1 MRKAAM
7 QKQKHTTVQ
16 TALDDLPYGPI
27 DSPDATG
34 PVRKAS
40 APEGISAKR
49 LLSDVTLIAWPS
61 FVELVLTQLTSM
73 ADQVM
78 VGRMPGA
85 EGVMGLT
92 AVGLA
97 SMPKFLLMTMVIAMN
112 VGTTAV
118 IARSRGQ
125 QNQKKANQVFKQALV
140 LNVFMSFVLMIVG
153 LLCSE
158 WLIRFMSASGIA
170 EQTLHYGVEYLNIQ
184 LYGFMPVCLA
194 STVTAALRG
203 VGDTKTPM
211 IYNTVANV
219 VNIIM
224 NYLLIYGKLGFP
236 AMGVAGASL
245 ATVIGQLV
253 AFVIAMTVA
262 FGKKHYLY
270 VDLREKFTFDKQI
283 MKDVTSI
290 GLPSMIEQLIMR
302 AGIIVFLRTVAS
314 LGDINYATH
323 QIVMNIQSMSFMVGQ
338 AFGNSSTTL
347 MGQSLGKRR
356 YDMAAVY
363 MHKTRQVGFWVSVVL
378 MVLMAVFSRQL
389 IMLYNNTPEVVQKG
403 AGLMFV
409 VALMQPIQCGQFI
422 VSGGLRGVGDTR
434 YNAMVVLIT
443 TLGVRAILSVIAV
456 YVFQW
461 GLWGAWIA
469 LFADQALRSVLI
481 LRRYRSG
488 KWKAQLAKRTAHE
501 RLAA

>member
-1 MRKAAM
+1 MADK
-7 QKQKHTTVQ
+7 KHSTVQ
-16 TALDDLPYGPI
+16 TALDGLPYGPV
-27 DSPDATG
+27 DSPDAHG
-34 PVRKAS
+34 PVRKAKV
-40 APEGISAKR
+40 PEGVSSKR
-49 LLSDVTLIAWPS
+49 LLKDVTLIAWPS

-118 IARSRGQ
+118 VARSRGQ
-125 QNQKKANQVFKQALV
+125 QDRKKANQVFKQAIL
-140 LNVFMSFVLMIVG
+140 LNLIMSAALMGLG

-170 EQTLHYGVEYLNIQ
+170 AQTMDYAVQYLNIQ
-184 LYGFMPVCLA
+184 LYGFIPLCLT

-211 IYNTVANV
+211 IYNTVANA
-219 VNIIM
+219 VNIVF

-236 AMGVAGASL
+236 RMGVAGASL
-245 ATVIGQLV
+245 ATVVGQTA
-253 AFVIAMTVA
+253 AFVMAMAVVLR
-262 FGKKHYLY
+262 KKRYLY
-270 VDLREKFTFDKQI
+270 LDLREKFTYDKQI
-283 MKDVTSI
+283 MRNVTAI

-302 AGIIVFLRTVAS
+302 AGIIVFLRAVAS
-314 LGDINYATH
+314 LGEIDYATH

-356 YDMAAVY
+356 YDMAALY
-363 MHKTRQVGFWVSVVL
+363 MQRTRQVGFWVSIVL
-378 MVLMAVFSRQL
+378 MGLMAVFSRQL
-389 IMLYNNTPEVVQKG
+389 IMLYNSTPEVIRKG
-403 AGLMFV
+403 AGLMLV
-409 VALMQPIQCGQFI
+409 VAVMQPIQCGQFI

-443 TLGVRAILSVIAV
+443 TLGVRAILSVLTV
-456 YVFQW
+456 NVFGW
-461 GLWGAWIA
+461 GLWGAWAA
-469 LFADQALRSVLI
+469 LFMDQGLRAVLI
-481 LRRYRSG
+481 LHRYSSG
-488 KWKAQLAKRTAHE
+488 RWKEQLAKRTAGE
-501 RLAA
+501 TAAAS

>member
-1 MRKAAM
+1 MRD
-7 QKQKHTTVQ
+7 TTVQ
-16 TALDDLPYGPI
+16 TALDDLPYGPLN
-27 DSPDATG
+27 SEEATG
-34 PVRKAS
+34 PVKKAAIPQGVTS
-40 APEGISAKR
+40 RR
-49 LLSDVTLIAWPS
+49 LLRDVTMIAWPS

-78 VGRMPGA
+78 VGRMPGT

-118 IARSRGQ
+118 VARCRGQ
-125 QNQKKANQVFKQALV
+125 QNQKKANQVFRQALL
-140 LNVFMSFVLMIVG
+140 LNLIMSAALMG
-153 LLCSE
+153 LGLACAR
-158 WLIRFMSASGIA
+158 WLITFMSASGIA
-170 EQTLHYGVEYLNIQ
+170 EQTLDYGVTYLNIQ
-184 LYGFMPVCLA
+184 LYGFIPLCLC

-224 NYLLIYGKLGFP
+224 NYLLIYGKFGFP

-245 ATVIGQLV
+245 ATVIGQFV
-253 AFVIAMTVA
+253 AFVIAMWVA

-283 MKDVTSI
+283 MKTVTSI
-290 GLPSMIEQLIMR
+290 GTPSMIEQLIMR
-302 AGIIVFLRTVAS
+302 AGIIIFLRAVAS
-314 LGDINYATH
+314 LGEIDYATH

-363 MHKTRQVGFWVSVVL
+363 MQKTRQVGFWVSIVL
-378 MVLMAVFSRQL
+378 MMLMGVFSRQL
-389 IMLYNNTPEVVQKG
+389 IMLYNSTPEVVQKG
-403 AGLMFV
+403 AGLMLV

-434 YNAMVVLIT
+434 YNAKVVLIT
-443 TLGVRAILSVIAV
+443 TLGVRAILSVLAV
-456 YVFQW
+456 NVLGW

-481 LRRYRSG
+481 IRRYTSG
-488 KWKAQLAKRTAHE
+488 KWKEQLAKRTANE
-501 RLAA
+501 TAAA